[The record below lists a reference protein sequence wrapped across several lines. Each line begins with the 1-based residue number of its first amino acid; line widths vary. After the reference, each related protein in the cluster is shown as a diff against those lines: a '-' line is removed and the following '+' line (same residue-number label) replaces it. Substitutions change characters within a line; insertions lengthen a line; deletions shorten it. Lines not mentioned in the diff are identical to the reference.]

1 MTVIGHGFELIY
13 VVPLTTATSTKPIAI
28 RLSKPRRLAPILRTH
43 LTDDMIVP
51 THSLHEKMTSKS

>member
-1 MTVIGHGFELIY
+1 MA
-13 VVPLTTATSTKPIAI
+13 PATTATNTKPIAI